1 MKLASWNVNGLRAVM
16 RKGELVGFLA
26 DQQPDILCL
35 QEVKI
40 KPEQVDF
47 QIPDY
52 QLILNSAE
60 RSGYAGTGLLVRNQ
74 LADQWASDNV
84 RYNLPDELAD
94 KYDLSN
100 DQFGNPNAE
109 GRVLTL
115 ELDGY
120 YLVTV
125 YTPNAKADLSRL
137 GLRFGRWDP
146 AFLGYVQQLRQIKPV
161 IFCGDLNVA
170 HQPIDLANPKQ
181 NVGKHGFTDEE
192 RAGFDNIVHSGF
204 IDSFRFVHGELPNQY
219 TWWSH
224 WAHARERNIG
234 WRIDYFLVDDRL
246 KSRIS
251 GADIYPAQLGS
262 DHCPISVTVS

>member
-74 LADQWASDNV
+74 LADQWVSDNV

-94 KYDLSN
+94 KYDYYYVPCFFAG
-100 DQFGNPNAE
+100 DEKIAE
-109 GRVLTL
+109 GAPTEENV
-115 ELDGY
+115 
-120 YLVTV
+120 
-125 YTPNAKADLSRL
+125 AKAFAAAYN
-137 GLRFGRWDP
+137 G
-146 AFLGYVQQLRQIKPV
+146 
-161 IFCGDLNVA
+161 
-170 HQPIDLANPKQ
+170 
-181 NVGKHGFTDEE
+181 
-192 RAGFDNIVHSGF
+192 
-204 IDSFRFVHGELPNQY
+204 
-219 TWWSH
+219 
-224 WAHARERNIG
+224 
-234 WRIDYFLVDDRL
+234 
-246 KSRIS
+246 
-251 GADIYPAQLGS
+251 
-262 DHCPISVTVS
+262 